1 MAPEHRATRW
11 LECRVFHRPT
21 IQPYARWDE
30 YGPTVRRNEQRIM
43 SLLASPCS
51 GTKLRDPSSS
61 ATSPPT
67 ASGRVYR
74 WSDFCKLEL
83 PNRVRVIY
91 RWMPNAQV
99 VRIEM
104 IGQHIGSGRLSDVY
118 DALQELYDLPDS
130 HGHDQ
135 VTAQPCCDSLALPPP
150 TLAEAEARR
159 IILRQARR

>member
-1 MAPEHRATRW
+1 
-11 LECRVFHRPT
+11 LRVFHRPT

-30 YGPTVRRNEQRIM
+30 FGPTVRRNERLIM
-43 SLLASPCS
+43 DLLAKPCS
-51 GTKLRDPSSS
+51 GTRLRDPPSG

-74 WSDFCKLEL
+74 WSEFCKIDL
-83 PNRVRVIY
+83 PNRWRVIY
-91 RWMPNAQV
+91 RWMARPEV
-99 VRIEM
+99 IRIEL
-104 IGQHIGSGRLSDVY
+104 IGQHYGSGRLGDVY

-135 VTAQPCCDSLALPPP
+135 LVVERCCEPMALPPGGCS
-150 TLAEAEARR
+150 EAEARR